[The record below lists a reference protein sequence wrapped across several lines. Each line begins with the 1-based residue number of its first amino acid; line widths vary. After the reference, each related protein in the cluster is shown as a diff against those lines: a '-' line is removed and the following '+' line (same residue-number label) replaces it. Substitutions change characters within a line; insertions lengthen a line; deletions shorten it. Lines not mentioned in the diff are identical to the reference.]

1 MHLRLRALAARL
13 DAVSPL
19 QVLGRGY
26 SLTQVLDDSGARK
39 IVFDATD
46 VQLGQK
52 LETTLARGRIVS
64 IVT

>member
-1 MHLRLRALAARL
+1 
-13 DAVSPL
+13 L

-26 SLTQVLDDSGARK
+26 SLTQVIDDSGARK

-46 VQLGQK
+46 VKAGQK

-64 IVT
+64 IVY

>member
-1 MHLRLRALAARL
+1 
-13 DAVSPL
+13 L

-46 VQLGQK
+46 VQPGQK
-52 LETTLARGRIVS
+52 FETTLARGRIVS